1 MTDVAKTVLVH
12 VDKQGYLTVR
22 QARDAVVLFVDERTM
37 RDSVILLPPADQMR
51 EIDQI
56 INRRALIGDGTD
68 IAEHTKKSLRALRE
82 GLVHVTER
90 T

>member
-22 QARDAVVLFVDERTM
+22 QARDAIVLFVDERTM
-37 RDSVILLPPADQMR
+37 PDTVILLPAADEMR
-51 EIDQI
+51 EIDRTI
-56 INRRALIGDGTD
+56 HRRAMIGDGTD
-68 IAEHTKKSLRALRE
+68 IAEHVKKTLRAFQA
-82 GLVHVTER
+82 GLINVTER